1 MSRDILAI
9 DAGQTGIKV
18 RLGGH
23 DIVFPGIRTDE
34 PLLPQLAAVAHGAVE
49 RTGVPASVIAAG
61 VSGLTTRE
69 ADAAAL
75 LALIDDAGVREV
87 LLAHDSTTSFL
98 GALADGRGA
107 VVAAGGGVVTL
118 AVGRDSVARVD
129 GWGYLMGD
137 AGSGYWIGREA
148 LDAVMREYDGRGPAT
163 RLTDV
168 ARERWPDLAQAYISL
183 QSAEDRVS
191 IIASFAEPVARLA
204 SDGDAVSQRITVRA
218 GGELA
223 HSVETAL
230 RRVRT
235 DESERFSVCA
245 IGGVFR
251 SAQLREAFTSH
262 LSASELDAVLVA
274 PLGHGID
281 GAVALAGLVPGHP
294 LAAAVSVARA

>member
-18 RLGGH
+18 RVGGH

-34 PLLPQLAAVAHGAVE
+34 PLLAQLVAVAHGAVE
-49 RTGVPASVIAAG
+49 RTGVTASVIAAG

-75 LALIDDAGVREV
+75 LARIDDAGVREV

-191 IIASFAEPVARLA
+191 IVASFAEPVARLA

-230 RRVRT
+230 RRVRS

-245 IGGVFR
+245 IGGVFQ
-251 SAQLREAFTSH
+251 SVQLHEAFTSH
-262 LSASELDAVLVA
+262 LSASELDVALVE

-281 GAVALAGLVPGHP
+281 GAVALAGLAPEHP

>member
-34 PLLPQLAAVAHGAVE
+34 PLLPQLVAVAHGAVE

-75 LALIDDAGVREV
+75 LARIDDAGVREV

-191 IIASFAEPVARLA
+191 IVASFAEPVARLA

-251 SAQLREAFTSH
+251 SAQLHEAFTSH
-262 LSASELDAVLVA
+262 LSASELDVALVE

-281 GAVALAGLVPGHP
+281 GAVALADLAPEHP